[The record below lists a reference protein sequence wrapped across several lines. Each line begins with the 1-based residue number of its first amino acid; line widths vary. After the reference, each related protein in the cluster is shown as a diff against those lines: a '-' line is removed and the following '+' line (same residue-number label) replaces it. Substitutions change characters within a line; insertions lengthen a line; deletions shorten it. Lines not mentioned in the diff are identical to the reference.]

1 MPLDER
7 GDDYVQA
14 SLGAWTVLAILLFA
28 ASLLIGTNDSWPASV
43 GLSALTAAP
52 AGMGVLRG
60 VYDRAR
66 GRYTAGGLP
75 FVVALVVA
83 FLGVLAAVQPVR

>member
-1 MPLDER
+1 MPVDRR

-14 SLGAWTVLAILLFA
+14 SFGAWTVLAILLLA
-28 ASLLIGTNDSWPASV
+28 ASLLVDAQSWLASV
-43 GLSALTAAP
+43 GVAAVIAAP

-66 GRYTAGGLP
+66 RRYTVGGLP
-75 FVVALVVA
+75 FVLALVLA
-83 FLGVLAAVQPVR
+83 FLGVLAAVQPVG